1 MPLIQE
7 SVYVEIK
14 DDYDGDDVFFVPP
27 PPSWSLFLGVSHS
40 KSTLSGRAQSH
51 IGLLAP
57 PLPPQTWEPA
67 TFGLPLLNRG

>member
-40 KSTLSGRAQSH
+40 KSTLSGLAQPH
-51 IGLLAP
+51 IGLLP
-57 PLPPQTWEPA
+57 PHLTWEPA

>member
-14 DDYDGDDVFFVPP
+14 DYYDGDDVFFAPP
-27 PPSWSLFLGVSHS
+27 LSWSLFLGVSHS
-40 KSTLSGRAQSH
+40 KSTLSGLAQPH

-57 PLPPQTWEPA
+57 PHPPLTWGA
-67 TFGLPLLNRG
+67 SDLWTSSIQ

>member
-14 DDYDGDDVFFVPP
+14 DDYDGDDVFFAPP
-27 PPSWSLFLGVSHS
+27 LSWSLFLGVSHS
-40 KSTLSGRAQSH
+40 KSTLSGLAQPH

-57 PLPPQTWEPA
+57 PPPPHLGASDLWTSSTQ
-67 TFGLPLLNRG
+67 